1 MPNDDED
8 VLALE
13 VEELELLAEL
23 QARDQDLTAGLVP
36 AGVQRSLYPHE
47 LRARTNFA
55 ALELELDTAEATIA
69 ERLAADREAF
79 LKLLE
84 DDLGA
89 QDDAGALVDRI
100 VALDGPVGL
109 QDVTGAKA
117 LVTSAVRFY
126 KGVLTELAMASAGR
140 ARSEAAAQG
149 EVLTAA
155 KPKLTAEDRAG
166 IDRQALRLAQ
176 GPLVDVVRALREQAF
191 AEVR

>member
-23 QARDQDLTAGLVP
+23 QARDHDLTAGLVP
-36 AGVQRSLYPHE
+36 EGIQRSLYAHE
-47 LRARTNFA
+47 LQARTNFA
-55 ALELELDTAEATIA
+55 AMELELDTAEATITA
-69 ERLAADREAF
+69 RLAADRASF
-79 LKLLE
+79 LGLLE
-84 DDLGA
+84 DDLEL
-89 QDDAGALVDRI
+89 QDDAGAVVDRI

-109 QDVTGAKA
+109 QDVKGAKP
-117 LVTSAVRFY
+117 LVADATKFY
-126 KGVLTELAMASAGR
+126 RGVLTELAMASAGR
-140 ARSEAAAQG
+140 ARAEAAGQG
-149 EVLTAA
+149 VALPRT
-155 KPKLTAEDRAG
+155 KPRLTAEDRAG